1 MVKKAK
7 WIGIVLGVL
16 LVFGLICLN
25 HPKPMK
31 NNGKETIKIGIIYP
45 MTGAASFFGTGAK
58 NAVALFQDKMNT
70 MNLKHNYEFIFEDSQ
85 AQPSIGVSVAM
96 KLINLNRVDVIV
108 DSFSGVAIAI
118 GNLTEKA
125 KIPHFSLAQSKKIS
139 QGFYNWRVT
148 TSENKT
154 GEALYHELRKRGF
167 HDLIVIR
174 KNAEGP
180 LSNYNGFIPFVNQDA
195 QIAVRKIYDYN
206 PNERDF
212 RIMLYKIKQ
221 DHPQAIL
228 LLAEK
233 PDIDLILKQMK
244 ELEINVPIASIF
256 SLIYVQDKSLAEGVW
271 HANVSPPAKEWVKAY
286 KAKFGTDITNMAEW
300 LYSIL
305 QAITTVYESSDTKL
319 MGTEVIN
326 RLKIV
331 DGLETPLGA
340 LIYDV
345 QNQVLDTHAEIQEM
359 KNGQL
364 VPIESEVENEN
375 KKNES

>member
-1 MVKKAK
+1 MMVKKAK

-180 LSNYNGFIPFVNQDA
+180 LSNYNGFIPFVYQDA

-271 HANVSPPAKEWVKAY
+271 HANV
-286 KAKFGTDITNMAEW
+286 EW

-364 VPIESEVENEN
+364 VPIESEVEHEN

>member
-1 MVKKAK
+1 MKKQTILK
-7 WIGIVLGVL
+7 FVFGTIVLI
-16 LVFGLICLN
+16 FMCTGLFL
-25 HPKPMK
+25 KTRE
-31 NNGKETIKIGIIYP
+31 NGTIQKEKIKIGIIYP
-45 MTGAASFFGTGAK
+45 LTGPASFFGTGAK
-58 NAVALFQDKMNT
+58 NAVALFQDHMNS
-70 MNLKHNYEFIFEDSQ
+70 MNLKYNYEFIFEDSQ
-85 AQPSIGVSVAM
+85 AQASIGVSAAM

-256 SLIYVQDKSLAEGVW
+256 SLIYVQDRSLAEGVW
-271 HANVSPPAKEWVKAY
+271 QANVSTPAKEWTQAY
-286 KAKFGTDITNMAEW
+286 ETKFGGDTNMAEW

-305 QAITTVYESSDTKL
+305 QIISTVYESSDVKL
-319 MGTEVIN
+319 TGTEVMN
-326 RLKIV
+326 RLKMV
-331 DGLETPLGA
+331 DGLQTPLGA
-340 LIYDV
+340 IIYDAP
-345 QNQVLDTHAEIQEM
+345 NQVLDTHAEIQEM

-364 VPIESEVENEN
+364 IPIESEVKNEN
-375 KKNES
+375 